1 MKVIALCVR
10 FDDGPTLIM
19 IFHRVAVVTLLIVN
33 SDGFT
38 PALFDSV
45 FKTVGLD
52 GISFIPQSSTIALS
66 AWPTLEDMLSTNQRL
81 VTFLDN
87 GANFAVV
94 PYLID
99 GKISLYSSSLLF
111 WLDKVCDRVPQH
123 LGNRFRCHRPQ
134 F

>member
-10 FDDGPTLIM
+10 FDDGATLIR
-19 IFHRVAVVTLLIVN
+19 HRVTVVTLLIVN

-52 GISFIPQSSTIALS
+52 EISFIPQSPTIALS

-99 GKISLYSSSLLF
+99 GEIISYSS
-111 WLDKVCDRVPQH
+111 
-123 LGNRFRCHRPQ
+123 
-134 F
+134 